1 MKKRKD
7 AKYSNREFGK
17 IQRKRQTAP
26 WEQKT
31 KHKKEETLGETDK
44 YDDRNQRYREGNK
57 EAMRQTQRERYK
69 RDKDEINAKRRER
82 RKQKKKEQLLI
93 NQ

>member
-1 MKKRKD
+1 MGTK
-7 AKYSNREFGK
+7 NK
-17 IQRKRQTAP
+17 IQERRSTGK
-26 WEQKT
+26 
-31 KHKKEETLGETDK
+31 TDK

-69 RDKDEINAKRRER
+69 RDKDKINAKSRGR
-82 RKQKKKEQLLI
+82 RKQKNKLQLLI

>member
-31 KHKKEETLGETDK
+31 KYKKEETRGKTDRYNEK
-44 YDDRNQRYREGNK
+44 NAKYREGNR

-69 RDKDEINAKRRER
+69 RDKDEINAQRRER
-82 RKQKKKEQLLI
+82 RKPKKE
-93 NQ
+93 NSY